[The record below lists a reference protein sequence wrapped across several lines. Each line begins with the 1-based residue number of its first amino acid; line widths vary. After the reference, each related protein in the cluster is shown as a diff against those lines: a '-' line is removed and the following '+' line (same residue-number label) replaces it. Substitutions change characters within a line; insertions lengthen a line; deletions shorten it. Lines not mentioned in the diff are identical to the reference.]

1 MKKVY
6 KILELV
12 STSLESRTVSE
23 EYGYGQ
29 KTLYSYLY
37 RNIDDTELNYDK
49 RSYINDGFETL
60 EEAEDFIS
68 ENMDDYDTWTVVCE
82 YIKSRENN

>member
-1 MKKVY
+1 MSKVY

-12 STSLESRTVSE
+12 STSLESRSVSE

-37 RNIDDTELNYDK
+37 RNIDDTEMDYNK
-49 RSYINDGFETL
+49 RSALDDGFATL
-60 EEAEDFIS
+60 EEAEEFIA
-68 ENMDDYDTWTVVCE
+68 ENIGKYDLWTIVCE
-82 YIKSRENN
+82 YRKSER

>member
-1 MKKVY
+1 MEKVY

-12 STSLESRTVSE
+12 STSLESRSVSE

-37 RNIDDTELNYDK
+37 RNIDDTEMDYNK
-49 RSYINDGFETL
+49 RSALDDGFDTL
-60 EEAEDFIS
+60 EDAEQFIA
-68 ENMDDYDTWTVVCE
+68 ENIGEYDLWTVVCE
-82 YIKSRENN
+82 YRKSEKE